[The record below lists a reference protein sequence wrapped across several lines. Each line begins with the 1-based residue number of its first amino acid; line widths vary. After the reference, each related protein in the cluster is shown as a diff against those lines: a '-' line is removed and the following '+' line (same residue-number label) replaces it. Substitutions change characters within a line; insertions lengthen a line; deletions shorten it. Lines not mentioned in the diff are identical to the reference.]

1 MIVRWSSTMPCF
13 SFAQCL
19 ASPDSSLCP
28 TLFHTHYRRWPMP
41 FFSSLKLKQTLCC
54 LPVPAQQLRTEIGGR
69 TSVRTSEPGGGRLAA
84 GMRVLDLQRPCL
96 HPPPPPFET
105 ETVAKRRRG
114 VVGVATSLF
123 SLHSFFDH
131 LHITPPYTQ
140 PPSPTPLS
148 VKERKTD
155 ICITSSYCTRFIW
168 NLRVSLERA
177 EEKYFF
183 VEVIF
188 CCLSFFFLSKKKKNS
203 EK

>member
-1 MIVRWSSTMPCF
+1 MLPPSPRAAAENGDWRTYISKDQWARWRPSSRRHE
-13 SFAQCL
+13 SAGFA
-19 ASPDSSLCP
+19 ASLFTSAPSSIWDC
-28 TLFHTHYRRWPMP
+28 
-41 FFSSLKLKQTLCC
+41 
-54 LPVPAQQLRTEIGGR
+54 
-69 TSVRTSEPGGGRLAA
+69 
-84 GMRVLDLQRPCL
+84 
-96 HPPPPPFET
+96 

>member
-1 MIVRWSSTMPCF
+1 MIVRWSSTMPCL

-41 FFSSLKLKQTLCC
+41 FFWSLKLKQTLCC

-114 VVGVATSLF
+114 VVGVATSLI
-123 SLHSFFDH
+123 SLHSFLTTYISH
-131 LHITPPYTQ
+131 PLI
-140 PPSPTPLS
+140 PSPPPPRLYLS
-148 VKERKTD
+148 RRERLTYALLPV
-155 ICITSSYCTRFIW
+155 IALGSFGIYELV
-168 NLRVSLERA
+168 LRELRKNISL
-177 EEKYFF
+177 
-183 VEVIF
+183 
-188 CCLSFFFLSKKKKNS
+188 
-203 EK
+203 